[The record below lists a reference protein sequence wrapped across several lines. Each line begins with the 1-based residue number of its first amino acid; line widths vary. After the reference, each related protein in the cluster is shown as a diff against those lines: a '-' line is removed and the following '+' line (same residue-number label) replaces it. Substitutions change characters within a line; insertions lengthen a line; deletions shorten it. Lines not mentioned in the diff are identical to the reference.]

1 MFYTIEKLEARM
13 KELNP
18 YRYMERQSLNN
29 WKAKESIKGA
39 EKYPPSISTEWQDF
53 SLGDIWE
60 GRDYYLWIQTT
71 FKVPKSDGRIVLLL
85 DFGRTGGGYNS
96 GFESLLFVDD
106 QPYQGVDSNHKEVF
120 LDPGYYGKE
129 VTLSLKLYPDW
140 KVVHLSKSNH
150 IHLRWLNMQF

>member
-18 YRYMERQSLNN
+18 YRYMERKSLNN
-29 WKAKESIKGA
+29 WKAKESIEGA

-96 GFESLLFVDD
+96 GFESLLLWTA
-106 QPYQGVDSNHKEVF
+106 NHTKALTLIIKKSF
-120 LDPGYYGKE
+120 L
-129 VTLSLKLYPDW
+129 TLVITERK
-140 KVVHLSKSNH
+140 
-150 IHLRWLNMQF
+150 